1 MIEDLKEL
9 CELLEEGWQLAVTKG
24 MAGTDV
30 SCNVT
35 NQVLN
40 LISDYLEGQNYGRNT
55 MD

>member
-24 MAGTDV
+24 MAGADV

-35 NQVLN
+35 EKVVK
-40 LISDYLEGQNYGRNT
+40 LINDHLEGQQYGGNS